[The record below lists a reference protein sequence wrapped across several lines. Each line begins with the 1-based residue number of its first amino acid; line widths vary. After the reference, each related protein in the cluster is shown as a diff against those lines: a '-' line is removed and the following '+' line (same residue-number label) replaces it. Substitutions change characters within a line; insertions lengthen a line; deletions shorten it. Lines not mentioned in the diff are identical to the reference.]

1 MTLGTATGTR
11 ATNKFLRRSR
21 YNMASHIERR
31 RFLATLGGAAVAWP
45 FVAQAQQ
52 PAKPTIGFLVAG
64 TPLSHGQWVAAF
76 VQRLRELGW
85 IEGRT
90 IAIEYRWGEGR
101 NERFD
106 EIMAEFIRLNVNI
119 VVVGGVAVPA
129 AKRATSV
136 IPIVFTL
143 AQDPVGS
150 GLVASLA
157 RPGGNVTGLSTQS
170 GDLFDKRLE
179 ILREIVPGL
188 RRLGVIANR
197 DNPAVAL
204 EISDAHEKARKLGI
218 DVIISNIVRAD
229 DIAPAIEALKGRAD
243 GLYVCTDPLV
253 NTHRIRINTFALAA
267 RLPTMHATRDFIE
280 AGGLISYGANYPDL
294 FRRAG
299 DYVDKIMRGAK
310 PGDLPVEQPTKF
322 DLVINV
328 TTAKALGLQIPDKL
342 LALADEVIE

>member
-1 MTLGTATGTR
+1 MIGRRELIAMRVGPTAAPWPLAATAQR
-11 ATNKFLRRSR
+11 AGKL
-21 YNMASHIERR
+21 
-31 RFLATLGGAAVAWP
+31 
-45 FVAQAQQ
+45 
-52 PAKPTIGFLVAG
+52 PTIGFFGSASPS
-64 TPLSHGQWVAAF
+64 TWKPWVAAF

-85 IEGRT
+85 IDGQT
-90 IAIEYRWGEGR
+90 IAIEYRWAEGR
-101 NERFD
+101 SERFD

-188 RRLGVIANR
+188 RRLGIIANR

-218 DVIISNIVRAD
+218 DVIISNIVRAN

-243 GLYVCTDPLV
+243 ALYVCTDPLV

>member
-1 MTLGTATGTR
+1 MISRRELIAMLVGTTAAPWPLAATAQR
-11 ATNKFLRRSR
+11 AGKL
-21 YNMASHIERR
+21 
-31 RFLATLGGAAVAWP
+31 
-45 FVAQAQQ
+45 
-52 PAKPTIGFLVAG
+52 PTIGFFGSASPS
-64 TPLSHGQWVAAF
+64 TWKPWVAAF

-85 IEGRT
+85 IDGQT
-90 IAIEYRWGEGR
+90 IAIEYRWAEGR
-101 NERFD
+101 SERFD

-157 RPGGNVTGLSTQS
+157 RPGGNVTGLTQS

-188 RRLGVIANR
+188 RRLGIIANR

-243 GLYVCTDPLV
+243 ALYVCTDPLV

-267 RLPTMHATRDFIE
+267 RLPTMHANRDFIE

>member
-1 MTLGTATGTR
+1 MIGRRELIAMLVGTTAAPWPLAATAQR
-11 ATNKFLRRSR
+11 AGKL
-21 YNMASHIERR
+21 
-31 RFLATLGGAAVAWP
+31 
-45 FVAQAQQ
+45 
-52 PAKPTIGFLVAG
+52 PTIGFFGSASPS
-64 TPLSHGQWVAAF
+64 TWKPWVAAF

-85 IEGRT
+85 IDGQT
-90 IAIEYRWGEGR
+90 IAIEYRWAEGR
-101 NERFD
+101 SERFD

-179 ILREIVPGL
+179 ILREIVPSL
-188 RRLGVIANR
+188 RRLGIIANR

-218 DVIISNIVRAD
+218 DVTISNIVQAD

-243 GLYVCTDPLV
+243 ALYVCTDPLV

-267 RLPTMHATRDFIE
+267 RLPTMHANRDFIE